1 MHALGLVIAASLLST
16 QAPQPAP
23 LSPEAATGQQTDVKF
38 RSDDHDR
45 MTVQVRVSDRG
56 PFHFLI
62 DTGSERTVI
71 SRQLA
76 NELGLAEG
84 ERTTLRSV
92 LGSTAVATVNIPAL
106 QVTSRILAVQSAPAL
121 DADNIGADGMLG
133 VDSLAEQRVMLDFKH
148 GSMGIS
154 PSRTAVEPVS
164 DGETIV
170 VIAHR
175 RHGRLLISNATIE
188 GRDVVI
194 VIDTGSQI
202 SIGNE
207 ALRRSLG
214 RKRVLPTTIIETV
227 MGEKA
232 IAEVLSIHE
241 LKIEGL
247 TMVNANIAF
256 LHSPVFAQLDL
267 DKRPAM
273 LLGMNLMRGFE
284 RVSIDFATGKVRFVL
299 PGTSMVRE
307 TRLAS
312 R

>member
-1 MHALGLVIAASLLST
+1 MHALGLLVAAALASSPPT
-16 QAPQPAP
+16 PQGP
-23 LSPEAATGQQTDVKF
+23 LTAEAAAGQQTDVKF
-38 RSDDHDR
+38 KSDDHDR
-45 MTVQVRVSDRG
+45 MTVPVRVSDRG
-56 PFHFLI
+56 PYQFLI

-76 NELGLAEG
+76 AELGLTAG
-84 ERTTLRSV
+84 TTATLQSV
-92 LGSTAVATVNIPAL
+92 LGTTAVATVNIPAL
-106 QVTSRILAVQSAPAL
+106 QVTSQTLAVASAPAL
-121 DADNIGADGMLG
+121 DGDNIGADGMLG

-148 GSMGIS
+148 QSMGVS
-154 PSRTAVEPVS
+154 PSRLAIEPDS

-175 RHGRLLISNATIE
+175 RHGRMLISNATIE

-207 ALRRSLG
+207 ALRRTLG
-214 RKRVLPTTIIETV
+214 RKRVLPTTMIETV

-232 IAEVLSIHE
+232 IAEVLSVHE

-273 LLGMNLMRGFE
+273 LLGMNLMRGFD
-284 RVSIDFATGKVRFVL
+284 RVSIDFKTGKVRFVL

-307 TRLAS
+307 TRMAS